1 MNSSEYYT
9 RCPECESGLVH
20 DCSKGEYICQKCG
33 YVVMDQADYYGPES
47 HSTDFKEKSRVTRAS
62 GSTSYSLH
70 DYGLRTEIGFSSKD
84 YSGKS
89 IDYHMAEQMNN
100 MRKWHSRIRVA
111 SPKQRRLSNVLSKI
125 NETCS
130 SMLLPK
136 TLVET
141 AAMIYRN
148 FENKS
153 EAKGKSI
160 RCMAAATIYLA
171 CKRLSVIRSL
181 EEIVKATGITEQD
194 KSNLK
199 LASKYY
205 RNMVMEIGIFIQEQQ
220 QSLRAEATSIISTS
234 SPSPPSPPPSPS
246 PSSAAPAFAQ
256 FTTTT
261 SSTTTM
267 TEPPPPLPLPP
278 PLLQSSSPSSSA
290 PLTPAIDQYIA
301 KLVNIAKIN
310 TKVERLAIDIA
321 HKTNNHLLADGKS
334 PNGLAAAYIYLAAV
348 LLGIHI
354 LQVDIS
360 NLAGITEVTIRN
372 RCKDILTN
380 FKLVIIVE
388 PLERARFT

>member
-220 QSLRAEATSIISTS
+220 QSLRAEATSVIST
-234 SPSPPSPPPSPS
+234 SPPPSPS
-246 PSSAAPAFAQ
+246 PSSSAPAFAQ

-267 TEPPPPLPLPP
+267 TEPPLLPPLP
-278 PLLQSSSPSSSA
+278 PLLQSSSSQSSSV

-388 PLERARFT
+388 PLERA

>member
-9 RCPECESGLVH
+9 RCRECESALVH

-220 QSLRAEATSIISTS
+220 QSLRAEATSVISTS
-234 SPSPPSPPPSPS
+234 SPSPSPS
-246 PSSAAPAFAQ
+246 PSSSAPAFAQ

-267 TEPPPPLPLPP
+267 TEPPPLLLP
-278 PLLQSSSPSSSA
+278 PLLQSSSPSSSV

-380 FKLVIIVE
+380 FKLVIIVQ
-388 PLERARFT
+388 PLERARIT